1 MVLVVYN
8 RRSASVLTCEVTI
21 VDAQEKR
28 YLELLSR
35 SFPTAAEASTE
46 IINLN
51 AILNLP
57 KGTEV
62 FASDIHGEYVAFAH
76 ILRNGSGAV
85 RFRIDDAF
93 GDMLSSQDKRA
104 LATLIYYPRE
114 KMEAVLAEEEDP
126 NSWYATT
133 LLRLVAVCKQAAGKY
148 TRSKVRKA
156 MPEDFAYII
165 EELMT
170 ESNLAVDKKA
180 YYNAIIDAVIRTN
193 RAKALIESMC
203 MLIKRLT
210 IDHLHLVGDI
220 YDRGPAPHLI
230 MDTLMRFHS
239 LDIQWGNH
247 DIVWMGASLGQRGC
261 IAHVVRNC
269 ARYGN
274 LSILEDV
281 YGINILPL
289 ASLALAAYAD
299 DPCVAFGLKGN
310 PRLSEKDHEL
320 NEKIQKAMAII
331 QFKVE
336 AHLIAANPSFGLEGR
351 NLLHHID
358 FDKGTVVVDG
368 VEYELIDKVFP
379 TVDPNDPYRLTDEEE
394 EVMSRLELAFKG
406 SEKLQRHMRF
416 FLEAGSL
423 YKISNGSLLFHAC
436 APLNDDGTLKEVDV
450 FGSKYK
456 GKALYDVLESYV
468 RAGFFDPD
476 PAMRKRGQDLMWWLW
491 LGEGSPLF
499 AKSKM
504 ATFELYLIADKAA
517 RKEVKNPF
525 YTLLDDERVVNGI
538 FEDFGMDPDVSRIV
552 CGHVP
557 VKVKDGEDPV
567 KCGGKVL
574 CIDGGFSR
582 AYQPTTGIAGF
593 TLISNSYGF
602 ILAAHEP
609 LESAQAAIEKE
620 LDIHSSQRVVETVG
634 ARTLV
639 ADTDTGA
646 RLKEQ
651 IADLKKLL
659 EAYRQGIIPQG
670 E

>member
-1 MVLVVYN
+1 M
-8 RRSASVLTCEVTI
+8 
-21 VDAQEKR
+21 DAQELR
-28 YLELLSR
+28 YLELLSK
-35 SFPTAAEASTE
+35 SFPTTAKATTE
-46 IINLN
+46 IVNLN

-62 FASDIHGEYVAFAH
+62 FASDIHGEYEAFVH

-85 RFRIDDAF
+85 KMKIEDAF
-93 GDMLSSQDKRA
+93 GDELSAEELQS

-114 KMEAVLAEEEDP
+114 KMAIELSKVDDREA
-126 NSWYATT
+126 WYAKT
-133 LLRLVAVCKQAAGKY
+133 LVNLTKVCKQAARKY
-148 TRSKVRKA
+148 TRSKVRKVI
-156 MPEDFAYII
+156 PGDYGFII
-165 EELMT
+165 EELMN
-170 ESNLAVDKKA
+170 ENNMADDKKA
-180 YYNAIIDAVIRTN
+180 YFDGLIDAIIRTGQAEDVIDAM
-193 RAKALIESMC
+193 SMVV
-203 MLIKRLT
+203 KRLT

-274 LSILEDV
+274 ISVLEDV

-289 ASLALAAYAD
+289 ASFALSAYKD
-299 DPCVAFGLKGN
+299 DPCVAFGLKGD
-310 PRLSEKDHEL
+310 PQLSPQDLEL
-320 NEKIQKAMAII
+320 NIKIQKAMAII

-336 AHLIAANPSFGLEGR
+336 GKLIEEYPSFDLENR
-351 NLLHHID
+351 NLLDKID
-358 FDKGTVVVDG
+358 FEKGTVVVDG
-368 VEYELIDKVFP
+368 IDYELIDKVFP
-379 TVDPNDPYRLTDEEE
+379 TVDPADPYALTPDEE
-394 EVMSRLELAFKG
+394 EVMQRLELAFTS

-416 FLEAGSL
+416 FLEVGNL
-423 YKISNGSLLFHAC
+423 YKISNGTLLFHAC
-436 APLNDDGTLKEVDV
+436 APLNADGTLKEVDV
-450 FGSKYK
+450 FGKKYK
-456 GKALYDVLESYV
+456 GKALYDVLERYV

-476 PAMRKRGQDLMWWLW
+476 PEVRKRGRDLMWWLW

-525 YTLLDDERVVNGI
+525 YTLLEDENVVKGI
-538 FEDFGMDPDVSRIV
+538 FEDFGMDPEVSRIV

-574 CIDGGFSR
+574 TIDGGFSS
-582 AYQPTTGIAGF
+582 AYQKTTGIAGF

-602 ILAAHEP
+602 VLAAHEP
-609 LESAQAAIEKE
+609 LESAQAAVEQE
-620 LDIHSSQRVVETVG
+620 LDIYSQRRVVEMAG
-634 ARTLV
+634 DRKLV
-639 ADTDTGA
+639 ADTDVGA
-646 RLKEQ
+646 KLKEQ
-651 IADLKKLL
+651 ISDLENLL
-659 EAYRQGIIPQG
+659 EAYRQGLIPELG
-670 E
+670 